1 MRFVLDRFPIAAPLQ
16 TEIGTHCAD
25 RFVLWRF
32 IQIFA
37 PFEHA
42 NVECDAEIVVRIS
55 AARVGD
61 DLAGLG
67 PALRVKIVLLFIRAQ
82 TANYLDPDSG
92 RGRFE
97 NKRPGARLYFRQE
110 RRDDF
115 LAPIIH
121 LFAQRWTRALVW
133 TDPIV
138 NRYPSLRC
146 GIAVDV
152 DA

>member
-1 MRFVLDRFPIAAPLQ
+1 MRFVLDRFPIPAPLQ
-16 TEIGTHCAD
+16 AEISTHCAD

-37 PFEHA
+37 PLEHA
-42 NVECDAEIVVRIS
+42 NVKGDAEIVVRIS

-61 DLAGLG
+61 NLAGLG

-82 TANYLDPDSG
+82 TANYLDRDSG
-92 RGRFE
+92 CGCFE
-97 NKRPGARLYFRQE
+97 NKRPGVRLHFRQE

-121 LFAQRWTRALVW
+121 L
-133 TDPIV
+133 
-138 NRYPSLRC
+138 SLNA
-146 GIAVDV
+146 GLTL
-152 DA
+152 